1 MKRGKNGFVSYREM
15 VFHLFWV
22 MYFFPP
28 PEILGNLKIFI
39 LRKKMHVG
47 ANLQKSVYMFTEITD
62 ALKQIHRPQVK
73 IPSIKTED
81 NKKFLI
87 HILGQNNITAKVGL
101 LDSINIM
108 IRCGKSI
115 LQT

>member
-1 MKRGKNGFVSYREM
+1 
-15 VFHLFWV
+15 
-22 MYFFPP
+22 MYLPPSP
-28 PEILGNLKIFI
+28 PEILGNLKTFI

-47 ANLQKSVYMFTEITD
+47 ASLQKFVYMFTEITD
-62 ALKQIHRPQVK
+62 ALKQIYGPQVK
-73 IPSIKTED
+73 IHSIKTED
-81 NKKFLI
+81 SKKFLI
-87 HILGQNNITAKVGL
+87 HILGQTNNTAKVGL